1 MIIWPQEMHKQ
12 RHRVFIRRIIN
23 WFLMFFLSEG
33 NVLARILSRNTTDIN
48 IHHHLSALIGLLMF
62 FLSKGNVPTGILSR
76 NTTYQPLQIIRS
88 FLFGHLHNQLT
99 DITGLTDELTTKLS
113 HWTQKCSIFKNK
125 KTLNF

>member
-62 FLSKGNVPTGILSR
+62 F
-76 NTTYQPLQIIRS
+76 YQKEMYLLEFYIEKYDISTSANHKVIFIRS
-88 FLFGHLHNQLT
+88 FAQSVNRYYRV
-99 DITGLTDELTTKLS
+99 DR
-113 HWTQKCSIFKNK
+113 
-125 KTLNF
+125 